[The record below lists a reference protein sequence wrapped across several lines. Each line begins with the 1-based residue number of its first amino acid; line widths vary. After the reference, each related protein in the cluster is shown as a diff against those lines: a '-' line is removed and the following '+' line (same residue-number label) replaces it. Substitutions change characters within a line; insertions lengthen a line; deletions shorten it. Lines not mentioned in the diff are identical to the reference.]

1 MNKHSRARQFIP
13 FQALKGFN
21 RLIKEKE
28 KVKIANVKKLS
39 DDELD
44 FKLKQLKPFD
54 FCNIFYQS
62 NNEIKKICGLISK
75 IDFNEKFLVCIK
87 EKIYFNQILDLK
99 CDTNKKFDE

>member
-28 KVKIANVKKLS
+28 KSKISNVKKLS

-44 FKLKQLKPFD
+44 FKLKQLKPYD
-54 FCNIFYQS
+54 FCRIYYKCECNIKS
-62 NNEIKKICGLISK
+62 TSGLISK